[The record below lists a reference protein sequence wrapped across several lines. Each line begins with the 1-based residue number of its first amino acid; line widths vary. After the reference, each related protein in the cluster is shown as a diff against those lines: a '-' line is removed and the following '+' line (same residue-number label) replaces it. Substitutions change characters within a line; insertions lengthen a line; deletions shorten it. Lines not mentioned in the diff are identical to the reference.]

1 MVECE
6 GGMFGRKK
14 WVQKSNRVDAQV
26 GKNENQFNF
35 MPPHLCSR
43 KKRSHYS
50 GIDLLAIEGS
60 AYWKAESQSEC
71 SVDMRN
77 FFFYIIISIL
87 MLSIGVPY
95 FSRIWLL
102 KSDFKGKHFKIS
114 NWGTKDSYFTEG
126 IHKRDSF

>member
-1 MVECE
+1 
-6 GGMFGRKK
+6 
-14 WVQKSNRVDAQV
+14 
-26 GKNENQFNF
+26 

-43 KKRSHYS
+43 KKCSHYS

-60 AYWKAESQSEC
+60 AYWKEESESEC
-71 SVDMRN
+71 NVDMRVVVV
-77 FFFYIIISIL
+77 FDVSVSIL

-126 IHKRDSF
+126 IHKRLYLIASSFIVFQIT